1 MSKKYQDTFRCYLI
15 DHHSP
20 PPPIAQFNQIDLSE
34 YETFI
39 DHLNCDSMMFYCK
52 DHWGAS
58 YYDTQVPGAFRHQG
72 LDIDLAARVRAILA
86 EKDIEF
92 VAYYCIEYDAGAA
105 ENFPA
110 WRVVDPEGEPVVRRD
125 TYAKWPLCCYQTG
138 YRDYCLD
145 QLAEIVTQ
153 LQPDALFLDIFGSSL
168 CYCDSCRSKFSQ
180 RFGYPLTPPSDQ
192 NPGHLEKIRLFLHE
206 NEQAFL
212 TDIQTRLKVIDPEL
226 AITINFAS
234 HYPEAMRKM
243 LDYQFCEPIL
253 GDNWYSSAYTW
264 ATAQGRYPL
273 LMPGEFSQ
281 VYNYP
286 STAQYVVELSEI
298 AAQGCRVGMYSG
310 SQHCDGSL
318 EMEESIRVGAA
329 FGEIAQFWPQIQGSE
344 PLAYAAIIQSEPSL
358 DARSQDFPQDSILR
372 LKSKSQHLKA
382 ILGAMKLC
390 DQQQIPWR
398 LYTEEQFLQT
408 SPAGFGIVLLP
419 DVAILSDALCD
430 RLLADL
436 KAGGTL
442 LATVP
447 DNFSGPGS
455 GSSARQRFWQALGL
469 CKAELSLD
477 YAQNGWGG
485 YLRATE
491 SFPAEGLLK
500 LTTPPVSTRWYQLE
514 VEATAERLVEL
525 IPPATPVDASHWV
538 NWWSPPP
545 SIAEPAWPG
554 LVRCQIGPGQAYYAA
569 FELFGMASLDDY
581 PYLHDLF
588 GSIVALNQ
596 RQPGI
601 RLNLDNDLVRTRFAV
616 KDQQLLVHQISQL
629 PKRVRGT
636 VPAVRAGRLEIDH
649 IWFEQL
655 FATSDLECRQ
665 VYPVERPVDIECYEN
680 RSMIELPDVTIQ
692 QIFAIGPKGK
702 VIG

>member
-1 MSKKYQDTFRCYLI
+1 
-15 DHHSP
+15 
-20 PPPIAQFNQIDLSE
+20 
-34 YETFI
+34 
-39 DHLNCDSMMFYCK
+39 
-52 DHWGAS
+52 
-58 YYDTQVPGAFRHQG
+58 
-72 LDIDLAARVRAILA
+72 
-86 EKDIEF
+86 
-92 VAYYCIEYDAGAA
+92 
-105 ENFPA
+105 
-110 WRVVDPEGEPVVRRD
+110 
-125 TYAKWPLCCYQTG
+125 
-138 YRDYCLD
+138 
-145 QLAEIVTQ
+145 
-153 LQPDALFLDIFGSSL
+153 
-168 CYCDSCRSKFSQ
+168 
-180 RFGYPLTPPSDQ
+180 
-192 NPGHLEKIRLFLHE
+192 
-206 NEQAFL
+206 
-212 TDIQTRLKVIDPEL
+212 
-226 AITINFAS
+226 
-234 HYPEAMRKM
+234 
-243 LDYQFCEPIL
+243 
-253 GDNWYSSAYTW
+253 
-264 ATAQGRYPL
+264 
-273 LMPGEFSQ
+273 
-281 VYNYP
+281 
-286 STAQYVVELSEI
+286 
-298 AAQGCRVGMYSG
+298 
-310 SQHCDGSL
+310 
-318 EMEESIRVGAA
+318 
-329 FGEIAQFWPQIQGSE
+329 
-344 PLAYAAIIQSEPSL
+344 
-358 DARSQDFPQDSILR
+358 
-372 LKSKSQHLKA
+372 
-382 ILGAMKLC
+382 
-390 DQQQIPWR
+390 
-398 LYTEEQFLQT
+398 
-408 SPAGFGIVLLP
+408 
-419 DVAILSDALCD
+419 
-430 RLLADL
+430 
-436 KAGGTL
+436 
-442 LATVP
+442 
-447 DNFSGPGS
+447 
-455 GSSARQRFWQALGL
+455 
-469 CKAELSLD
+469 LSLD

-554 LVRCQIGPGQAYYAA
+554 LVRCQIGQGQAYYAA

-649 IWFEQL
+649 TWFEQL